1 MKKLYCLFSVLAV
14 LLTNVMC
21 AVVGFH
27 YGHMAWGVE
36 HAGGSGPTQYCIF
49 PGHSVSCWYCHLCDF
64 GDCFSKKSTALRN

>member
-36 HAGGSGPTQYCIF
+36 HAGGSAPPSIAFFLAIPYLVGIAICVILAIVFRKKTQ
-49 PGHSVSCWYCHLCDF
+49 
-64 GDCFSKKSTALRN
+64 R